1 MALGAAFGFEAPE
14 ARCATGGG
22 AEAARARWIQSS
34 APNESCANAI
44 LHQACNNLTAITQLP
59 FRPPRGG
66 AVEAP
71 KGRYAGGATRSASTA
86 PSTAGT
92 IERVMAGQQ
101 A

>member
-34 APNESCANAI
+34 ATNESRQCDSSRST
-44 LHQACNNLTAITQLP
+44 ACNNLTAITQLP

-86 PSTAGT
+86 PSTA
-92 IERVMAGQQ
+92 ERSSA
-101 A
+101 